1 MLFYFYILYLMR
13 ILILFWQSGNFEK
26 LNKSVQFPEVLNM
39 APYMSGTKDKSPL
52 YSLYAVVV
60 HLDIMNAA
68 YSGHYVCYV
77 KNIQGEWF
85 RTDDSRVTFF
95 ILIYLFSVWCLL
107 HPPLPTFQKK
117 LCKWCYHLIFWLWFS
132 YVLTFSWQERYS
144 CLIINIWR
152 INFKRRD

>member
-1 MLFYFYILYLMR
+1 MLFYFYILYLMH
-13 ILILFWQSGNFEK
+13 ILILLWQSGNFEK

-68 YSGHYVCYV
+68 FSGHYVCYV

-95 ILIYLFSVWCLL
+95 ILIYLFCVWCL
-107 HPPLPTFQKK
+107 HPPLVTFQKT
-117 LCKWCYHLIFWLWFS
+117 YPNDAIIWFFGFDFHT
-132 YVLTFSWQERYS
+132 YLLFHWMVLMSHHQYMKNQ
-144 CLIINIWR
+144 I
-152 INFKRRD
+152 